1 MLKILQNKLIIFELL
16 IKYASMTIIGISL
29 APVILLI
36 MYIYY
41 RDKYEKEPKKMLA
54 KALLFG
60 ALTVIPILFVE
71 TWISGY
77 WEGKY
82 DYPSNKIPTAAY
94 NAFIVASFTEELFK
108 YLVFILVI
116 WKNKN
121 FNERFDGIVY
131 AAFISL
137 GFAAVENILYVIGN
151 GMGVGVIR
159 AFTAVPAHAMFG
171 IAMGYYFGKA
181 KFSGKNPA
189 IYLIAAYLIPFIL
202 HGLYDFVLMAENN
215 MLLLL
220 FIPLL
225 IVMVI
230 VALNQIKHMSKETD
244 FNPEN
249 AAKESNDTDYS
260 SGA

>member
-1 MLKILQNKLIIFELL
+1 M
-16 IKYASMTIIGISL
+16 AIIGISL

-71 TWISGY
+71 TWISNY
-77 WEGKY
+77 WVGKY

-94 NAFIVASFTEELFK
+94 NAFVVASFTEELFK
-108 YLVFILVI
+108 YLVFILII
-116 WKNKN
+116 WRNKN

-137 GFAAVENILYVIGN
+137 GFAAVENILYVVSN
-151 GMGVGVIR
+151 GMGVGIIR

-181 KFSGKNPA
+181 GFIGKNRS
-189 IYLIAAYLIPFIL
+189 IYLFAAFLIPFIL
-202 HGLYDFVLMAENN
+202 HGVYDFVLMAENN
-215 MLLLL
+215 ILLLL
-220 FIPLL
+220 FVPIL
-225 IVMVI
+225 IIMVI
-230 VALNQIKHMSKETD
+230 VALNQMKHLSKTTN
-244 FNPEN
+244 FNPEVMN
-249 AAKESNDTDYS
+249 AEKENDTYS
-260 SGA
+260 SGVES

>member
-1 MLKILQNKLIIFELL
+1 
-16 IKYASMTIIGISL
+16 MTIIGISL

-54 KALLFG
+54 KAIIFG
-60 ALTVIPILFVE
+60 ALSVIPIILVE

-82 DYPSNKIPTAAY
+82 DYPSNKLSTAAY
-94 NAFIVASFTEELFK
+94 NAFAVAAFTEELFK
-108 YLVFILVI
+108 YLVFIIFI

-151 GMGVGVIR
+151 GIGTGIIR

-171 IAMGYYFGKA
+171 IAMGFYFGKA
-181 KFSGKNPA
+181 KFSSSNPSLHLSLA
-189 IYLIAAYLIPFIL
+189 LIIPILL
-202 HGLYDFVLMAENN
+202 HGIYDFILMAESNE
-215 MLLLL
+215 LLLL
-220 FIPLL
+220 FIPFL

-230 VALNQIKHMSKETD
+230 IALKQMKKSSHRNEDIPKEV
-244 FNPEN
+244 
-249 AAKESNDTDYS
+249 
-260 SGA
+260 